1 MPDVIAQ
8 VTLKN
13 GGTYYA
19 PGSVVTIPKKAEAED
34 LVARGFAEFAD
45 DGKSKKAQKK
55 APTGFDALPGAKE
68 LKAAGIE
75 SIDDVPGSMEELVA
89 IDGIGEA
96 TAEKILEAL
105 EAAE

>member
-13 GGTYYA
+13 GGKYHA

-45 DGKSKKAQKK
+45 DGKSKKAEKK
-55 APTGFDALPGAKE
+55 ASTGFDALPGAKQ
-68 LKAAGIE
+68 LQAAGVE
-75 SIDDVPGSMEELVA
+75 SLDDVPRSMEELVA

-96 TAEKILEAL
+96 TAEKILEAIGN
-105 EAAE
+105 AE